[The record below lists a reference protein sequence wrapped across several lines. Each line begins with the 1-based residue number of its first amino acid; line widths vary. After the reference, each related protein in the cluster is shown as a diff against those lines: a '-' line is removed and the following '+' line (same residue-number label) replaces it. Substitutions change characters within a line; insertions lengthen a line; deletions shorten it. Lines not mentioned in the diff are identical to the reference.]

1 MYFKN
6 YFYLKI
12 GQWRGLY
19 GSAEGGVD
27 SAEVTGIQNLLPVQ
41 YFSLSDKCSAADMQ
55 VWRSTFS
62 QNVDA
67 RLA

>member
-6 YFYLKI
+6 YCYLKI

-41 YFSLSDKCSAADMQ
+41 YLVCSLSDKYSAADIQ
-55 VWRSTFS
+55 I
-62 QNVDA
+62 
-67 RLA
+67 

>member
-55 VWRSTFS
+55 V
-62 QNVDA
+62 
-67 RLA
+67 